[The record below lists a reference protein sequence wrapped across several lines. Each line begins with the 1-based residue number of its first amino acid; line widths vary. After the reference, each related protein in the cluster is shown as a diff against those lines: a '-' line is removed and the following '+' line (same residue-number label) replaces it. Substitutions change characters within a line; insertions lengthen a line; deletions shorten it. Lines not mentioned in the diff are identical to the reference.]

1 MYKII
6 DNAISKKDQDFLV
19 NTIINNKYFSWFFR
33 KDVTR
38 ENGKQ
43 NRHCF
48 THNFVVNGI
57 KNSEG
62 LDVIQPLFKKYIK
75 NKILNFKSILQ
86 LPLNIY
92 TKTYDTPH
100 RDIKTPHNVYL
111 YYVLDSDGETVLFKN
126 KKIFK
131 KIKPVKG
138 RLVIF
143 EGKTL
148 HTAYQPKKNIRCILN
163 INEEKYV
170 V

>member
-6 DNAISKKDQDFLV
+6 DNAISKKDQKFLV
-19 NTIINNKYFSWFFR
+19 DTIVDNKYFSWFFG

-43 NRHCF
+43 KRHCF
-48 THNFVVNGI
+48 THNFVVNGN
-57 KNSEG
+57 KNSEA
-62 LDVIQPLFKKYIK
+62 LDVVQPLFNKYIK
-75 NKILNFKSILQ
+75 NKIINFKTILQ
-86 LPLNIY
+86 LPLNIS

-100 RDIKTPHNVYL
+100 KDIKTPHTVYL

-131 KIKPVKG
+131 KIKPKKG

-143 EGKTL
+143 EGEVL

-163 INEEKYV
+163 INEEKI
-170 V
+170 